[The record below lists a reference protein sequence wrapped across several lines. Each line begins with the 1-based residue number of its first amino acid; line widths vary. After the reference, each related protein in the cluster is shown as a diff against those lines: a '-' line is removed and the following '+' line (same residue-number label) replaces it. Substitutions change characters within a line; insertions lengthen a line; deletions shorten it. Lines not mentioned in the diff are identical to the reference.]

1 MVARLNRIPLTIATL
16 ALLSLAACANVTT
29 MKIRQNRDG
38 SISIDSG
45 KDVKAERVEFR
56 RGDEEVVVV
65 GYSSMA
71 NTDAINAQANR
82 EVAVTQAISAAIVE
96 GMKAGVAAAAKGAGV
111 P

>member
-1 MVARLNRIPLTIATL
+1 MPRVLML
-16 ALLSLAACANVTT
+16 LAAMAVVSCANTTT
-29 MKIRQNRDG
+29 MVIKQNRDG
-38 SISIDSG
+38 SISVNSG

-71 NTDAINAQANR
+71 NADVINAQSAR
-82 EVAVTQAISAAIVE
+82 EVSLTQAITAAVLQALQ
-96 GMKAGVAAAAKGAGV
+96 AGISAAAKGAGV